1 MSREEV
7 AKALALAQRAD
18 VHKNSSHLVTLLRE
32 GLSKSNYP
40 CLVNVIDFIDR
51 TRYPIDEPQSAIT
64 RDVIERARQQI
75 AETGAAELSG
85 FITPEGVAHLVAD
98 AESLAERAHPS
109 GGMGT
114 AWLEPLS
121 EEWPEGHPRRHRMKY
136 GVRAVGY
143 DVIPYT
149 SPLRQLYEL
158 EDLTAFVA
166 AVLQRGPIY
175 HYADPCGALN
185 LAVMAEG
192 DELQWHYDQTDFV
205 VSLAIQDA
213 AQGGDFEMVPKLRER
228 DDEHYDRVSK
238 VFEGDHS
245 EVVTL
250 AMTPG
255 TLLIFEGRNSLH
267 RVSPIHGDTLR
278 HVGLFAYDTKPD
290 TVSNEHLRNDRYGR
304 RIPFSSPPELWPAS

>member
-1 MSREEV
+1 MSGKEV
-7 AKALALAQRAD
+7 SKAPAFAKRAD
-18 VHKNSSHLVTLLRE
+18 VNKQARHLATLLRE
-32 GLSKSNYP
+32 GGKSPNYP
-40 CLVNVIDFIDR
+40 CPVSVMSFVDKD
-51 TRYPIDEPQSAIT
+51 RYPIDQLSSDAAKS
-64 RDVIERARQQI
+64 VI
-75 AETGAAELSG
+75 AEAQRQISLTGAAELPG
-85 FITPEGVAHLVAD
+85 FVTPEGVATLVAD
-98 AESLAERAHPS
+98 AESLAERSHPS

-114 AWLEPLS
+114 AWLEQPS
-121 EEWPEGHPRRHRMKY
+121 DEWASDHPRRHRMKY

-158 EDLTAFVA
+158 PELTAFVA
-166 AVLQRGPIY
+166 AILQRGPIF

-213 AQGGDFEMVPKLRER
+213 DIGGDFEMVPKLREV
-228 DDEHYDRVSK
+228 DNEHYDRVAR
-238 VFEGDHS
+238 VFAGDHE

-255 TLLIFEGRNSLH
+255 TLLVFEGRYSLH
-267 RVSPIHGDTLR
+267 RVSPIQGSTLR

-290 TVSNEHLRNDRYGR
+290 TVSNEHLRQDRYGR
-304 RIPFSSPPELWPAS
+304 RVAFATPPEQWPVS